1 MYHKLFIP
9 ILIVLLALPLI
20 ASKSIDNRE
29 RMISNNVKLL
39 VVKSP
44 AASNRDMNNGTAG
57 SDNQDADAAESN
69 EVDYY
74 NLGLVC
80 ENDGNYQEAIKAYSE
95 AVRIKPDYKE
105 AHYHLGLSYSMI
117 NDETYALNEYKILK
131 NIDPDMGDQL
141 YKEITE
147 ITSSDRKNR
156 FAVQIGAYKIPH
168 NADDIIEKLKA
179 DYLNAY
185 IEKENNY
192 NTVRIQGI
200 KTRKAGDR
208 VMKEILK
215 KYNLKPFLRNAH

>member
-1 MYHKLFIP
+1 MHHKLFIP

-20 ASKSIDNRE
+20 ASKSIDNKE

-44 AASNRDMNNGTAG
+44 APS
-57 SDNQDADAAESN
+57 SADSSEI
-69 EVDYY
+69 DYY

-95 AVRIKPDYKE
+95 AVRMKPDYKE
-105 AHYHLGLSYSMI
+105 AHYHLGLSYSVI
-117 NDETYALNEYKILK
+117 HDRRYALNEYKILK
-131 NIDPDMGDQL
+131 NIDPDMADQL

-147 ITSSDRKNR
+147 ITSSDKDNR
-156 FAVQIGAYKIPH
+156 FAVQVGAFKIPD
-168 NADDIIEKLKA
+168 NADNIVEKLKA

-185 IEKENNY
+185 IEKENNF

-215 KYNLKPFLRNAH
+215 KYNFKPFLRNAH

>member
-1 MYHKLFIP
+1 MHHKLFIP

-20 ASKSIDNRE
+20 ASKSIDNKE

-44 AASNRDMNNGTAG
+44 APS
-57 SDNQDADAAESN
+57 SADSN
-69 EVDYY
+69 EVEYY

-80 ENDGNYQEAIKAYSE
+80 ENDGNYQEAIKAYTE

-105 AHYHLGLSYSMI
+105 AHYHLGLSYSVI
-117 NDETYALNEYKILK
+117 HDKKYALNEYKILK
-131 NIDPDMGDQL
+131 NLDPDMADQL
-141 YKEITE
+141 YKDIAE
-147 ITSSDRKNR
+147 ITSSDKDNR
-156 FAVQIGAYKIPH
+156 FAVQVGAFKIPD
-168 NADDIIEKLKA
+168 NADNIVEKLKA

-185 IEKENNY
+185 IEKENNF

-215 KYNLKPFLRNAH
+215 KYNFKPFLRNAR